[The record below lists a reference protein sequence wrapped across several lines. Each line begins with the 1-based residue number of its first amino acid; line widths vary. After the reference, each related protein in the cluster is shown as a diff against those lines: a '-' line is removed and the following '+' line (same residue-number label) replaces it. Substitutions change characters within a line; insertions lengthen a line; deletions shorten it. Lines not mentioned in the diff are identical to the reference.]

1 MVQFAVLAQ
10 ACRHSF
16 TLFAGIDKNKALLSP
31 RMFKNVTK
39 TGIRLTR
46 SRIGLFIEN
55 GQGFDIGPPFPGLG
69 ILDIRGI
76 RSSRTG
82 LGCELPASAEKD
94 PEARH
99 RVHLSNQ

>member
-1 MVQFAVLAQ
+1 MVDQEAVRLMVQFAVLAQ

-55 GQGFDIGPPFPGLG
+55 GQALISVRP
-69 ILDIRGI
+69 
-76 RSSRTG
+76 S
-82 LGCELPASAEKD
+82 PAWVS
-94 PEARH
+94 
-99 RVHLSNQ
+99 LT

>member
-1 MVQFAVLAQ
+1 MVDQEAVRLMVQFAVLAQ

-55 GQGFDIGPPFPGLG
+55 GQGFDICPPFPGLG
-69 ILDIRGI
+69 ILDIKMLKGK
-76 RSSRTG
+76 T
-82 LGCELPASAEKD
+82 PAASF
-94 PEARH
+94 
-99 RVHLSNQ
+99 